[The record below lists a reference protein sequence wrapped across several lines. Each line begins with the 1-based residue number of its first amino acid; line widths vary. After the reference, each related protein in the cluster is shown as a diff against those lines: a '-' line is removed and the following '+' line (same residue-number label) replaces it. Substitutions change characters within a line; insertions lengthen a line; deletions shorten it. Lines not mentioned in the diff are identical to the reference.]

1 MKRISKLRQNGIS
14 SQLHIARVLAMGL
27 GGTMKRLASK
37 ASLQRPYNNQI
48 LTPQEFFKFCEENIE
63 NIKFKFATNSDYSHD
78 ERLLHARHMSAIT
91 IAGTHKRHHFQP
103 ITNCSLIVKQFS
115 SSEVS
120 TVKKVAES
128 AQDLPDEEMLGYVTV
143 NYDGDLWLVYVVE
156 RDTDLRQATVTFLQ
170 PKGPAGSFT
179 YPSRPDIL
187 TVPFVDIL
195 LTTVNVTTTNARSY
209 FLAKK
214 EQGQCN

>member
-1 MKRISKLRQNGIS
+1 
-14 SQLHIARVLAMGL
+14 
-27 GGTMKRLASK
+27 
-37 ASLQRPYNNQI
+37 
-48 LTPQEFFKFCEENIE
+48 
-63 NIKFKFATNSDYSHD
+63 
-78 ERLLHARHMSAIT
+78 MSAIT
-91 IAGTHKRHHFQP
+91 IAGTQKRHHFQP

-143 NYDGDLWLVYVVE
+143 NYDGDLWLVYIVE

-209 FLAKK
+209 FVAKK
-214 EQGQCN
+214 EQDKTTKALQQKNDHR